1 MPWGVSVSPT
11 QAALVPQGVA
21 AEGATQAPASL
32 QAVAPQIVSEVLHVV
47 AQQAPP
53 RHNPELQSPDF
64 AHGAP
69 AFRCPAHWL
78 EAKSQVAPGEHCSS
92 ELHEVPQPPS
102 AQR

>member
-1 MPWGVSVSPT
+1 VSVSPT
-11 QAALVPQGVA
+11 QEALLPQGVD

-32 QAVAPQIVSEVLHVV
+32 QAVAPQVASEVLQVV

-64 AHGAP
+64 AHGEP
-69 AFRCPAHWL
+69 ALRWPTHWPW
-78 EAKSQVAPGEHCSS
+78 AVSQVAPGEHSAS
-92 ELHEVPQPPS
+92 ELHEVSQPPS